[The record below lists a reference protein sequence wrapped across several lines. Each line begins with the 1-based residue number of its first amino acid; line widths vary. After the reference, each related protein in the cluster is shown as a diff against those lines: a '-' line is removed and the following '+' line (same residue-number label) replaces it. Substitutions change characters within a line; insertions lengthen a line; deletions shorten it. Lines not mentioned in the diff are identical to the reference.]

1 MLSNTNYAE
10 TLHQA
15 SLFNPTNSFLF
26 LLLLLLS
33 SPPPLFFT
41 HSPSRLFSLFN
52 QMELQLLSFTVNP
65 FYSSPFL
72 VLFAI
77 APLLRHVSSRERKK
91 KRKPMTPVTSK
102 VKKVKMKFYSSY
114 KSRFRPLNDGTIRCW
129 HEGKNHNA
137 HGKDTSSSIKVV
149 KGWY

>member
-1 MLSNTNYAE
+1 MLINTNYAE

-26 LLLLLLS
+26 LLLLLS
-33 SPPPLFFT
+33 SPLPLFFT

-77 APLLRHVSSRERKK
+77 APLFCSSAPRVIEGAEKEEEA
-91 KRKPMTPVTSK
+91 
-102 VKKVKMKFYSSY
+102 
-114 KSRFRPLNDGTIRCW
+114 NDSGYIQSQ
-129 HEGKNHNA
+129 E
-137 HGKDTSSSIKVV
+137 S
-149 KGWY
+149 